1 VEQGVLRQA
10 RQEGASTWRLA
21 KVLLTAALGLLV
33 LSACYIPTRF
43 NAQITVNGAGDWT
56 MVYTGTLVYGALAPG
71 LMPDRPTAA
80 QLAERVRN
88 VTADLQRDPGFRE
101 LEYLGNGAFEVD
113 YEKSGNIFRQPGIT
127 FVRTDS
133 RVLQI
138 QYVKAK
144 EEITVRGNTVPTAQ
158 RQWVVDAGL
167 DMQGDLRVV
176 TELPALDHNAT
187 TTGPGPNG
195 TTIYLWQ
202 IRGVSSPAPRLV
214 LSSAG

>member
-1 VEQGVLRQA
+1 MEQGEAVRDVRGERWRRA
-10 RQEGASTWRLA
+10 R
-21 KVLLTAALGLLV
+21 VLLTAALGLLV

-43 NAQITVNGAGDWT
+43 NAQITVNAAGDWT
-56 MVYTGTLVYGALAPG
+56 MVYTGILTYGPLAPG

-80 QLAERVRN
+80 ALAERVRN

-101 LEYLGNGAFEVD
+101 LEYLGNGAFQVD
-113 YEKSGNIFRQPGIT
+113 YEKSGNIYRQTGIT

-138 QYVKAK
+138 QYVKTK

-158 RQWVVDAGL
+158 RQWVLDAGL
-167 DMQGDLRVV
+167 NMQGDLRVV
-176 TELPALDHNAT
+176 TELPVVDHNAT
-187 TTGPGPNG
+187 ATQPGPNG

-202 IRGVSSPAPRLV
+202 IRGVDAPAPRLV
-214 LSSAG
+214 ASTAG

>member
-1 VEQGVLRQA
+1 VEQGDA
-10 RQEGASTWRLA
+10 KTGWRLA
-21 KVLLTAALGLLV
+21 KVLLTAALGLVV

-56 MVYTGTLVYGALAPG
+56 MAYTGTLVYGPLAPG

-80 QLAERVRN
+80 ALAERVRN

-101 LEYLGNGAFEVD
+101 LEYLGNGAFNVV
-113 YEKSGNIFRQPGIT
+113 YEKSGNIFRQTGIT

-138 QYVKAK
+138 QYVKTK
-144 EEITVRGNTVPTAQ
+144 EEITVRGNTVPTGQ

-187 TTGPGPNG
+187 ATQPGPNG